1 MMNKFEKEIS
11 SVLKKMKNIFPKKQS
26 EKKQLSGQS
35 SSIRSRYEADEKSKA
50 DLFFEESLTKASTL
64 IARRTRSNIAAR
76 EVDVKGKKG
85 KVFQG
90 FKSRYLMTLIQM
102 RIQLKKNLENLKK
115 KSNNLLNKLRLY
127 E

>member
-11 SVLKKMKNIFPKKQS
+11 SVLKKMKNIVPKKQS

-90 FKSRYLMTLIQM
+90 LKSRYLMTLIQM

>member
-50 DLFFEESLTKASTL
+50 DLFFEESLTEASTL
-64 IARRTRSNIAAR
+64 IARRTRSNIAVR

-90 FKSRYLMTLIQM
+90 LKSRYRMTLIQM

>member
-35 SSIRSRYEADEKSKA
+35 SSIRSRYESDEKSKA

-90 FKSRYLMTLIQM
+90 LKSRYLMTLIQM

>member
-90 FKSRYLMTLIQM
+90 LKSRYLMTLIQM

>member
-11 SVLKKMKNIFPKKQS
+11 SVLKKMKSIFSKKQS
-26 EKKQLSGQS
+26 EKEQLSGQS
-35 SSIRSRYEADEKSKA
+35 SSIRSWYEADEKSKA
-50 DLFFEESLTKASTL
+50 DLFFEESLTEASTL
-64 IARRTRSNIAAR
+64 IARRTRSNIAVR
-76 EVDVKGKKG
+76 EVDVKGKKS

-90 FKSRYLMTLIQM
+90 LKSRYRMTLIQM

>member
-90 FKSRYLMTLIQM
+90 LKSRYRMTLIQM

>member
-90 FKSRYLMTLIQM
+90 LKSRYLMTLIQM

-115 KSNNLLNKLRLY
+115 KNNNLLNKLRLY

>member
-11 SVLKKMKNIFPKKQS
+11 SVLKKMKSIFSKKQS
-26 EKKQLSGQS
+26 EKEQLSGQS
-35 SSIRSRYEADEKSKA
+35 SSIRSWYEADEKSKA
-50 DLFFEESLTKASTL
+50 DLFFEESLTEASTL
-64 IARRTRSNIAAR
+64 IARRTRSNIAVR

-90 FKSRYLMTLIQM
+90 LKSRYRMTLIQM

-115 KSNNLLNKLRLY
+115 
-127 E
+127 